1 MGRAVDKKVLK
12 ALLGLASM
20 VELCD
25 PYTGGHLWRVGQF
38 SKLLAAKIGME
49 ADDVFLAA
57 VGGFLHDLGK
67 VGVPDA
73 ILRKPDRLTD
83 EEFAIIKAHPVM
95 GGELLVDHPL
105 AELARDAVLHHH
117 ERPDGQGYPAG
128 LIAEQCP
135 LVARIVGITDAFD
148 AMTSTRSY
156 RRGMPVEKAL
166 SILAEESGH
175 QFDAGLTEAFISLH
189 RVDGALAHVMGHSDH
204 GQKLLTC
211 PGCGPIIAVSR
222 TAVEGSETLC
232 RNCGTLFRLN
242 RRGDGWVPEPIGVAA
257 DLGVLRPYPETEVLD
272 EFADAAPRPR
282 SSFFVGR
289 ISALMG
295 IGAD

>member
-1 MGRAVDKKVLK
+1 
-12 ALLGLASM
+12 
-20 VELCD
+20 
-25 PYTGGHLWRVGQF
+25 
-38 SKLLAAKIGME
+38 ME

-67 VGVPDA
+67 IGVPDA
-73 ILRKPDRLTD
+73 ILRKPDRLT
-83 EEFAIIKAHPVM
+83 EAEFAVIKAHPVM

-128 LIAEQCP
+128 LIGEQSP
-135 LVARIVGITDAFD
+135 VIARIVGITDAFD

-156 RRGMPVEKAL
+156 RRGMPAEKAL
-166 SILAEESGH
+166 SILAEESGR
-175 QFDAGLTEAFISLH
+175 QFDAGLTEAFIALH
-189 RVDGALAHVMGHSDH
+189 RTDDVLEHVVGHSDH
-204 GQKLLTC
+204 GQRLVIC

-222 TAVEGSETLC
+222 TATEGSDTVC
-232 RNCGTLFRLN
+232 RNCGTLFRLI
-242 RRGDGWVPEPIGVAA
+242 RQGDSWTPEPIGTAA
-257 DLGVLRPYPETEVLD
+257 DLGVLRPRPETEVLD
-272 EFADAAPRPR
+272 EFVDAAPRPR

-295 IGAD
+295 IGGD